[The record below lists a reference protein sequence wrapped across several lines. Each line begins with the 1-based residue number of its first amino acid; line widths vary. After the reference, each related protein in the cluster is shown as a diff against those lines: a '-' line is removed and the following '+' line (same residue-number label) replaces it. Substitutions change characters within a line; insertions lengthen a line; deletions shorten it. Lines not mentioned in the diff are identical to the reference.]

1 MALMRSSAESPTNSE
16 NWSEALEVAFAL
28 GVVGLVGLGVGDGA
42 ELGWLGFALA
52 VRASSSRLFLCP
64 VIISSMIFTTSSA
77 LACLSG
83 KTSLA
88 VRGAASMSIL
98 SMTDR
103 ISAKFA
109 GWVTRISWLVLS
121 STVMF
126 VLP

>member
-16 NWSEALEVAFAL
+16 NWSEAFELAFAL
-28 GVVGLVGLGVGDGA
+28 GAIGLIGLGVGDGA
-42 ELGWLGFALA
+42 GFGWLGFALA

-88 VRGAASMSIL
+88 VKGAASMSIL
-98 SMTDR
+98 SMTD
-103 ISAKFA
+103 
-109 GWVTRISWLVLS
+109 
-121 STVMF
+121 
-126 VLP
+126 

>member
-16 NWSEALEVAFAL
+16 NWSEAFELAFAL
-28 GVVGLVGLGVGDGA
+28 GAIGLVGLGVGDGA

-52 VRASSSRLFLCP
+52 VLASSSRLFLCP

-98 SMTDR
+98 SMTD
-103 ISAKFA
+103 
-109 GWVTRISWLVLS
+109 
-121 STVMF
+121 
-126 VLP
+126 